1 VYFYRIKY
9 TDLGVLKTLYK
20 QTFIYGLATVIPRML
35 SFLLVRLHTDKS
47 VLQNV
52 SDYGDVSLIFAYF
65 VLFNVVLAYGMETAF
80 FRFFN
85 KEPNKESV
93 LSTSSISLLLTSLVF
108 LVLGLVFQHQIA
120 ALTHIHVN
128 YIVLVIWTLFLDA
141 LVIIPFA
148 YLRAQ
153 EKPVK
158 YTAVKLTNVVVNLGL
173 NIFLLVY
180 LKALSVDNSIWD
192 SIYIANFEVSYIFIA
207 NLLAS
212 AVTLFIL
219 LPFYFKVTYKID
231 TLLWKKMLRYA
242 LPVLVAGVAFSV
254 NETFD
259 RVLLERL
266 LPEEIAKTSIGMYSA
281 CYKLA
286 LFMMLFATAYRLGI
300 EPFFFSHSKTKGA
313 EKNYAQVLELFV
325 VFGAVIL
332 VTVVVFI
339 DFLKALL
346 IPNEAYWEAMAVVPI
361 LLLAYLFLGI
371 YHNLSV
377 WYKVTD
383 RTKFGAYISVFGA
396 LITLVINGMFI
407 AQFNYMAS
415 AVATLAA
422 YFTMTLMSYYFGKKY
437 YPIPYNLKKIVLY
450 ISLAILFSALSFYQ
464 FREEYLFGL
473 GLIAVLLM
481 IIWINEKSMIKQL
494 LNKQNDD

>member
-1 VYFYRIKY
+1 MYFYRIKY

-20 QTFIYGLATVIPRML
+20 QTFIYGLATVVPRML

-85 KEPNKESV
+85 KEVNKESV
-93 LSTSSISLLLTSLVF
+93 LSTASVSLLLTSFGF
-108 LVLGLVFQHQIA
+108 LVLGLAFQNQIA

-128 YIVLVIWTLFLDA
+128 YIILVIWTLFLDA

-148 YLRAQ
+148 YLRTQ
-153 EKPVK
+153 GKPVK
-158 YTAVKLTNVVVNLGL
+158 YTLVKLTNVIVNLGL
-173 NIFLLVY
+173 NVFLLVY
-180 LKALSVDNSIWD
+180 LKLLVSGAKLWNA
-192 SIYIANFEVSYIFIA
+192 IYVASFEVSYIFIA
-207 NLLAS
+207 NLAAS
-212 AVTLFIL
+212 GITLL
-219 LPFYFKVTYKID
+219 LLLRFYFKINYKID
-231 TLLWKKMLRYA
+231 FLLWKKMLRYA

-266 LPEEIAKTSIGMYSA
+266 LPEEIAKTSVGMYSA

-286 LFMMLFATAYRLGI
+286 LFMMLFSTAYRLGI

-325 VFGAVIL
+325 VFGSVIL
-332 VTVVVFI
+332 LTVVVFI
-339 DFLKALL
+339 DFLKVLL

-361 LLLAYLFLGI
+361 LLLAYLFLGV

-383 RTKFGAYISVFGA
+383 RTKFGAYISIFGA
-396 LITLVINGMFI
+396 LITLVVNGVFI

-415 AVATLAA
+415 AVATLSA
-422 YFTMTLMSYYFGKKY
+422 YFTMMLLSYYFGKKH

-450 ISLAILFSALSFYQ
+450 ISLTILFSALSFYQ
-464 FREEYLFGL
+464 FRAQYLLGL
-473 GLIAVLLM
+473 GLITVFLM
-481 IIWINEKSMIKQL
+481 IIWANEKTILKQL
-494 LNKQNDD
+494 LKKQNDD